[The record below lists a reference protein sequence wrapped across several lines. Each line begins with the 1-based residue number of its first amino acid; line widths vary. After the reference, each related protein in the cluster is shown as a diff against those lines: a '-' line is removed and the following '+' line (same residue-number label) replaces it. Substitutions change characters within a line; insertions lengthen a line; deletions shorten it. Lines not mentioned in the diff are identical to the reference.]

1 MIVSS
6 ELIVSI
12 AGVVLS
18 LLFSYIPGLRT
29 WFAALVAETKQLI
42 MLGLLVLV
50 TGAIY
55 ALGCYGIL
63 DTGIA
68 CGKEGVV
75 SLVFMLI
82 AGVVSN
88 QAAYLISPQTNDVVI
103 AKQLRNDGAGIG

>member
-1 MIVSS
+1 MTISS

-29 WFAALVAETKQLI
+29 WYAALVSETKQLI

-63 DTGIA
+63 ETNITCDKSGL
-68 CGKEGVV
+68 V

-82 AGVVSN
+82 TGVVSN
-88 QAAYLISPQTNDVVI
+88 QATYMITPQTKDVVD
-103 AKQLRNDGAGIG
+103 AKAYRNGGAG

>member
-42 MLGLLVLV
+42 MLGLLILV
-50 TGAIY
+50 TAAIY
-55 ALGCYGIL
+55 ALGC
-63 DTGIA
+63 
-68 CGKEGVV
+68 
-75 SLVFMLI
+75 
-82 AGVVSN
+82 
-88 QAAYLISPQTNDVVI
+88 
-103 AKQLRNDGAGIG
+103 